1 MTYPTHDTDW
11 ALSAKGNWWRRS
23 DGLLLSAGTRKSDGR
38 YWARRGDA
46 FLKGSFNSLSAAQYA
61 AEYGEDGEDY
71 FDDEDAWGT
80 P

>member
-46 FLKGSFNSLSAAQYA
+46 FLKGSFGSLEAAKYA
-61 AEYGEDGEDY
+61 AEHDGDDADY
-71 FDDEDAWGT
+71 VDDEGMWEML
-80 P
+80 